1 MGKKCKG
8 KITYLMSYLMASFV
22 LKFNSHLLDTKVGF
36 RVVIACLELDNLR
49 EGREGK
55 GSHISTFVHH
65 LIRANVE

>member
-1 MGKKCKG
+1 
-8 KITYLMSYLMASFV
+8 MASFV

-55 GSHISTFVHH
+55 GSHISTFVHD